1 MMDKKKI
8 ERAAKEAA
16 MKRCSHYDEEAV
28 FVNGFADGAQWR
40 INAAWHDA
48 KDIPEPYKPI
58 LVVRDDGSH
67 SVNMFPRNVKS
78 LPASFKRWA
87 YLDDLLPEEGKEG
100 V

>member
-1 MMDKKKI
+1 MMDKSKI
-8 ERAAKEAA
+8 ERAAREAA
-16 MKRCSHYDEEAV
+16 SRNCTHYDEESV
-28 FVNGFADGAQWR
+28 FVKGFADGAQWR